1 MAIYGGWKNLA
12 ARREARESSA
22 SCIMK
27 QIYRRLPV
35 IRELHEIR
43 GALRSLLHLS
53 KVREQIQREEFI
65 RNLLSTERYA
75 DARRLNRSE
84 HQVFSQ
90 NGEDGIIAEIFRRI
104 GIQNKTFIEIGVG
117 DGLENNT
124 SYLLAQGWRGGWI
137 EGNPDFLRT
146 IRLQFREP
154 LEAKRL
160 SLVESFVTAENVAA
174 LVRQLAIAGE
184 VDFLSI
190 DIDRNTP
197 YIWEALA
204 EVRPRVLVIEYN
216 ATFPPDVIWKVPYRA
231 EQTWNYTSHFGASLK
246 ALENDGKAR
255 GYALVGCDLSGSNAF
270 FLREDQGLS
279 KFAAPFTAE
288 NHYEPPRYW
297 TGRNAHPP
305 CFSD

>member
-1 MAIYGGWKNLA
+1 
-12 ARREARESSA
+12 
-22 SCIMK
+22 MK
-27 QIYRRLPV
+27 QFYRRLPL
-35 IRELHEIR
+35 IRELQEIR
-43 GALRSLLHLS
+43 GALRSLLHLG
-53 KVREQIQREEFI
+53 KVREQIQREQFI
-65 RNLLSTERYA
+65 RELLSTKRYT
-75 DARRLNRSE
+75 DARKLNHFE

-90 NGEDGIIAEIFRRI
+90 NGEDGIIAEIFGRI

-124 SYLLAQGWRGGWI
+124 AYLLAQGWRGGWI
-137 EGNPDFLRT
+137 EGSPEFLRT
-146 IRLQFREP
+146 IRRQFREP

-174 LVRQLAIAGE
+174 LVRQLAMASE

-197 YIWEALA
+197 YIWEALT
-204 EVRPRVLVIEYN
+204 EVHPRVIAIEYN
-216 ATFPPDVIWKVPYRA
+216 ATFPANVAWKVPYRA
-231 EQTWNYTSHFGASLK
+231 QQTWNHTSHFGASLK

-270 FLREDQGLS
+270 FVRQDQDLS

-305 CFSD
+305 GFSD